1 MIKKL
6 YLPLVALL
14 VLALSSCGKM
24 GELSSDYFTT
34 NPEVLEAIGGKV
46 PVTING
52 KFPEKYMKKKATVE
66 VTPVLRW
73 KGGEAKGQPAVFH
86 KWLTLNYILISKSQK
101 AKRHIPFLL

>member
-34 NPEVLEAIGGKV
+34 NPEVLVLSSIC
-46 PVTING
+46 
-52 KFPEKYMKKKATVE
+52 MTVK
-66 VTPVLRW
+66 T
-73 KGGEAKGQPAVFH
+73 QP
-86 KWLTLNYILISKSQK
+86 K
-101 AKRHIPFLL
+101 

>member
-34 NPEVLEAIGGKV
+34 NPGKV
-46 PVTING
+46 AKLKVSLLYS
-52 KFPEKYMKKKATVE
+52 KVKK
-66 VTPVLRW
+66 
-73 KGGEAKGQPAVFH
+73 
-86 KWLTLNYILISKSQK
+86 
-101 AKRHIPFLL
+101 

>member
-24 GELSSDYFTT
+24 GELSSDYFTA

-46 PVTING
+46 PVPING
-52 KFPEKYMKKKATVE
+52 
-66 VTPVLRW
+66 
-73 KGGEAKGQPAVFH
+73 
-86 KWLTLNYILISKSQK
+86 
-101 AKRHIPFLL
+101 

>member
-52 KFPEKYMKKKATVE
+52 C
-66 VTPVLRW
+66 
-73 KGGEAKGQPAVFH
+73 
-86 KWLTLNYILISKSQK
+86 
-101 AKRHIPFLL
+101 LLYTSPSPRDCS

>member
-52 KFPEKYMKKKATVE
+52 KFP
-66 VTPVLRW
+66 RS
-73 KGGEAKGQPAVFH
+73 
-86 KWLTLNYILISKSQK
+86 ISRRTQ
-101 AKRHIPFLL
+101 LLKLPLF